1 MELQSLDD
9 KAQLGLLSILPLES
23 LKESRSPKSFKEK
36 KESSTLND
44 AADMGVNVI
53 VDYKILSEI
62 AMSPAAWS
70 LIAITGGY
78 FFAKFILG
86 QLEEVKEDSKRRESL
101 YIQMSEQQLQESKK
115 REASLISLHQ
125 QHATT
130 IKDMTANQKEMN
142 ETQTKI
148 VNTLSKMEKRIDS
161 IENRLQNSI
170 IQIQKNSFD

>member
-1 MELQSLDD
+1 
-9 KAQLGLLSILPLES
+9 
-23 LKESRSPKSFKEK
+23 
-36 KESSTLND
+36 
-44 AADMGVNVI
+44 MGVNVI

-101 YIQMSEQQLQESKK
+101 YIKMSEQQLYESKEREEESK
-115 REASLISLHQ
+115 QREASLIS
-125 QHATT
+125 T
-130 IKDMTANQKEMN
+130 IKELTGDQKEITA
-142 ETQTKI
+142 TQTKI

-170 IQIQKNSFD
+170 IQIQKNSSD